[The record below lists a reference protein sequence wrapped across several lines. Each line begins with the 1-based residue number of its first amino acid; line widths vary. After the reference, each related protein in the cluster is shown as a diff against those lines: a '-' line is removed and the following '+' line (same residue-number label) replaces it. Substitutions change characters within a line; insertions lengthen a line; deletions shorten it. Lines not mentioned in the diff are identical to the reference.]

1 MKKNVIQTRFFK
13 LVKKSWLL
21 FLILMPTIIWYIIF
35 KYVPMGGASLA
46 FKTFR
51 YDCGVL
57 GSPWC
62 GFENFKLMFHEKV
75 FWQAFKN
82 TLIFG
87 FGKIVFQF
95 PIPIIIAILINE
107 IKNEK
112 SKKFFQTV
120 FTFSH
125 FISWVVLASIFSIIF
140 SSNGALNQFIVQ
152 MGGEPWLPML
162 NPDTFRPFV
171 WISNS

>member
-1 MKKNVIQTRFFK
+1 
-13 LVKKSWLL
+13 
-21 FLILMPTIIWYIIF
+21 
-35 KYVPMGGASLA
+35 MGGASLA

-62 GFENFKLMFHEKV
+62 GFENFKLMFHEKA

-120 FTFSH
+120 FTFQRYFH
-125 FISWVVLASIFSIIF
+125 
-140 SSNGALNQFIVQ
+140 
-152 MGGEPWLPML
+152 
-162 NPDTFRPFV
+162 
-171 WISNS
+171 

>member
-1 MKKNVIQTRFFK
+1 
-13 LVKKSWLL
+13 
-21 FLILMPTIIWYIIF
+21 
-35 KYVPMGGASLA
+35 MGGASLA

-62 GFENFKLMFHEKV
+62 GFE
-75 FWQAFKN
+75 
-82 TLIFG
+82 
-87 FGKIVFQF
+87 KIVFQF

-120 FTFSH
+120 FTFQRYFH
-125 FISWVVLASIFSIIF
+125 
-140 SSNGALNQFIVQ
+140 
-152 MGGEPWLPML
+152 
-162 NPDTFRPFV
+162 
-171 WISNS
+171 